1 MQKLFLKGQD
11 QLFFHKMTT
20 PTLVIGKTYEV
31 DHLHKG
37 RMKIQITYQDAIW
50 ISGFVISEFHVSEK
64 ELTIRK
70 AHCTFTEVDE
80 G

>member
-1 MQKLFLKGQD
+1 MP
-11 QLFFHKMTT
+11 T

-37 RMKIQITYQDAIW
+37 RMTIQITYQDAIW
-50 ISGFVISEFHVSEK
+50 VGGHVISEIHVSEK

-70 AHCTFTEVDE
+70 ANCKVVEVGE
-80 G
+80 A

>member
-1 MQKLFLKGQD
+1 MISTP
-11 QLFFHKMTT
+11 MPT

-37 RMKIQITYQDAIW
+37 RMTMQITYQDAIW
-50 ISGFVISEFHVSEK
+50 ISGFVISEIHVSEK

-70 AHCTFTEVDE
+70 AHCTFTEVGE
-80 G
+80 E

>member
-1 MQKLFLKGQD
+1 MISTP
-11 QLFFHKMTT
+11 MPT

-37 RMKIQITYQDAIW
+37 RMTMQITYQDAIW
-50 ISGFVISEFHVSEK
+50 VGGFVSSEFHVSEK

-70 AHCTFTEVDE
+70 AHCTFTEVGE

>member
-1 MQKLFLKGQD
+1 MPI
-11 QLFFHKMTT
+11 
-20 PTLVIGKTYEV
+20 PTLIIGKTYEM

-50 ISGFVISEFHVSEK
+50 ISGFVISEIHVSEK

-70 AHCTFTEVDE
+70 AHCKVAEVGE

>member
-1 MQKLFLKGQD
+1 MP
-11 QLFFHKMTT
+11 T

-37 RMKIQITYQDAIW
+37 RMTMQITYQDAIW

-70 AHCTFTEVDE
+70 AHCKVVEVGE

>member
-1 MQKLFLKGQD
+1 
-11 QLFFHKMTT
+11 
-20 PTLVIGKTYEV
+20 V

-37 RMKIQITYQDAIW
+37 RMTMQITYQDAIW